1 MALRDAPEG
10 LNRAQLM
17 EWIEIEIASNLYD
30 ATDLAAL
37 QEKLLQTR
45 DTPPT
50 LKEQGIETE

>member
-17 EWIEIEIASNLYD
+17 EWLELEIASNLYD
-30 ATDLAAL
+30 AVDLAAL
-37 QEKLLQTR
+37 QERLVQTR

-50 LKEQGIETE
+50 LKEQGTETE